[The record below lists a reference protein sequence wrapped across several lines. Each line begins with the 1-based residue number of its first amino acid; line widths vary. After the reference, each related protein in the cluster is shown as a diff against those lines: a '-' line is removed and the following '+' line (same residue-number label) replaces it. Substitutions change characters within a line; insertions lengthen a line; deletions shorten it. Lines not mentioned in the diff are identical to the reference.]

1 MSIEKKREYNSMEE
15 RTLGKRFSR
24 TTRCVALTLVMLLLP
39 FINYPVRTLHA
50 ADHLA
55 ASITHSCSLTSEV
68 DVYYSVKMNT
78 NDSFSNV
85 RLHVEKQVFSGA
97 STSFTW
103 QSFDLTD
110 YMIKDNSYIFCFSGV
125 SAVEMNN
132 LLRATVY
139 ADQGSTK
146 CISEVD
152 EFSVKQY
159 LTDLITTHQNGSS
172 DKDKKIRTLCVDL
185 LNYGAAAQTFFGVNT
200 SNLPN
205 AKLTATQKGYA
216 SALPS
221 SFSSCNSVRAL
232 NGASCTI
239 DFFALGNSY
248 DARVEA
254 YMKFTRTPAAN
265 TVVEVTYKSVDGQN
279 RKITI
284 PQSAFRY
291 DSSSKYYVASI
302 TGIAPADLKT
312 PLTVVVKSGSGS
324 ISGTYTTSVESCM
337 KDLYA
342 SASNELK
349 ALLRYSLALSNS
361 SKAFFSG
368 SASGST
374 PTPTKK
380 ATDTP
385 TPTKKPTNTPTNKV
399 TVTPVPTA
407 IHTDGYVTYRE
418 CGAKGDGV
426 TDDYDAIVATHEY
439 ANKNNLRVKADPGAT
454 YYIGH
459 MDPKNPNG
467 ALIKTDTDW
476 TGATFFIDDKKINW
490 HYEKQKVKQK
500 DDTYIEV
507 DVVVMDDG
515 HCYLF
520 TVEPSKPLEHVYL
533 NPSGGVYLGLDPR
546 LSASTSATAARDFKN
561 KTFSKDTT
569 LLEGEFQE
577 TALYYL
583 KTQSVRRWSRNGSAV
598 SSDAIG
604 KEQQEVVIVNKYD
617 STDAK
622 NHPGK
627 SRIDSMSPFQWDWD
641 KIYIID
647 KCPIDETLLQITGG
661 KFITNVNIVNTRTYV
676 TRGLNIQ
683 RSNVLLKGVEHYL
696 AGEYGQDGQLNE
708 GGKAVYTT
716 PKADPVS
723 GEKKTVIY
731 YPRTGAP
738 YQGFFR
744 LNHCAHVTLQ
754 NCVFSNHLRV
764 YNNGDDTNST
774 APYDFYAEYCVD
786 LVIDNCHCAPTEDDL
801 TGPADETGIMDKSR
815 WGTTGTNYCKELT
828 VQNHSSISRIDAHQG
843 TYNMTVKDSTI
854 GAWGVAAVG
863 FGELRIDNSFIR
875 SKEYLVKLRNDFG
888 SAWFGDITITNTKW
902 DIGTYYSAVLIYAS
916 YDPLY
921 QYMYDT
927 IKEDGMT
934 YYSMLP
940 ENINI
945 SNLTID
951 AQKDKDGVFLRDNVP
966 LYSPVMPKR
975 KDANEK
981 YIPIDD
987 KYFNDPSMYKFPL
1000 RCTKNFN
1007 LSGLTIIKAKT
1018 AKYESTGV
1026 IAQRPSND
1034 NHSEY
1039 YFKKYGLKI
1048 NYKETPTI
1056 VTAD

>member
-1 MSIEKKREYNSMEE
+1 
-15 RTLGKRFSR
+15 
-24 TTRCVALTLVMLLLP
+24 
-39 FINYPVRTLHA
+39 
-50 ADHLA
+50 
-55 ASITHSCSLTSEV
+55 
-68 DVYYSVKMNT
+68 
-78 NDSFSNV
+78 
-85 RLHVEKQVFSGA
+85 
-97 STSFTW
+97 
-103 QSFDLTD
+103 
-110 YMIKDNSYIFCFSGV
+110 
-125 SAVEMNN
+125 
-132 LLRATVY
+132 
-139 ADQGSTK
+139 
-146 CISEVD
+146 
-152 EFSVKQY
+152 
-159 LTDLITTHQNGSS
+159 
-172 DKDKKIRTLCVDL
+172 
-185 LNYGAAAQTFFGVNT
+185 
-200 SNLPN
+200 
-205 AKLTATQKGYA
+205 
-216 SALPS
+216 
-221 SFSSCNSVRAL
+221 
-232 NGASCTI
+232 
-239 DFFALGNSY
+239 
-248 DARVEA
+248 
-254 YMKFTRTPAAN
+254 
-265 TVVEVTYKSVDGQN
+265 
-279 RKITI
+279 
-284 PQSAFRY
+284 
-291 DSSSKYYVASI
+291 
-302 TGIAPADLKT
+302 
-312 PLTVVVKSGSGS
+312 
-324 ISGTYTTSVESCM
+324 
-337 KDLYA
+337 
-342 SASNELK
+342 
-349 ALLRYSLALSNS
+349 
-361 SKAFFSG
+361 
-368 SASGST
+368 
-374 PTPTKK
+374 
-380 ATDTP
+380 
-385 TPTKKPTNTPTNKV
+385 
-399 TVTPVPTA
+399 
-407 IHTDGYVTYRE
+407 
-418 CGAKGDGV
+418 
-426 TDDYDAIVATHEY
+426 
-439 ANKNNLRVKADPGAT
+439 
-454 YYIGH
+454 
-459 MDPKNPNG
+459 
-467 ALIKTDTDW
+467 
-476 TGATFFIDDKKINW
+476 
-490 HYEKQKVKQK
+490 
-500 DDTYIEV
+500 
-507 DVVVMDDG
+507 
-515 HCYLF
+515 
-520 TVEPSKPLEHVYL
+520 
-533 NPSGGVYLGLDPR
+533 
-546 LSASTSATAARDFKN
+546 
-561 KTFSKDTT
+561 SKDTT